1 MRNLYHFTDTMRLPR
16 ILRSVKLRP
25 APCVDAMAGARDFV
39 HATSN
44 QDGEKTASTT
54 GGDPDSK
61 FYRGKFYAKVRFT
74 LDADDFEQWMTVVD
88 RYPEWTLNMIKAL
101 CDRGHKYGSS
111 PYSWYARAEPLP
123 LDKVVA
129 VHTMEYPDNN
139 WRPFDLSVTKISTVQ
154 DGPDI
159 MGVRIGDRIF
169 FSDQYVDPEG
179 ITWYRL
185 KPSVPVAAFTQ
196 AAE

>member
-1 MRNLYHFTDTMRLPR
+1 VWNLYHFTDSMRLPR
-16 ILRSVKLRP
+16 ILRSVELRP
-25 APCVDAMAGARDFV
+25 ATYVDAMAGARDFV

-44 QDGEKTASTT
+44 QHGEKTAATT
-54 GGDPDSK
+54 MSDPDGK
-61 FYRGKFYAKVRFT
+61 FYRGSFYAKVRFT
-74 LDADDFEQWMTVVD
+74 LDADDFEQWMAVVG
-88 RYPEWTLNMIKAL
+88 RYPEWTPKMIKAL

-111 PYSWYARAEPLP
+111 PFSWYARAEPLP

-139 WRPFDLSVTKISTVQ
+139 WRSFDRSVAEISTVQ

-185 KPSVPVAAFTQ
+185 KPSVPVATVAL